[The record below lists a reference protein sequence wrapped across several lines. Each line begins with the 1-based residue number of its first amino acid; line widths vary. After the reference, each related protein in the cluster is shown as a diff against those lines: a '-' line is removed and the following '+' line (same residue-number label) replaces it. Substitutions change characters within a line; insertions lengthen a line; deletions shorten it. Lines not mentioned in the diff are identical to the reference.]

1 MANQDTSIGSDSAN
15 PVDGIAG
22 TNPGTQQPSGAH
34 VDAGQP
40 GAAGGQPE
48 QLPEIRRPGSGQNH
62 EGVAQP
68 SGVTGVMGTSARRPL
83 QPGQLDQMMRAAVK
97 YNGSLSLAGKTV
109 GVRIGCGALS
119 RQTTH

>member
-1 MANQDTSIGSDSAN
+1 MAHQDTSIGADN
-15 PVDGIAG
+15 GTPVDGIAG

-34 VDAGQP
+34 VDAGEP
-40 GAAGGQPE
+40 GAGGGKPE
-48 QLPEIRRPGSGQNH
+48 QQPEIRRPASGQNH

-68 SGVTGVMGTSARRPL
+68 SGVTGVMGTSARRSL